1 MSKRKFIENI
11 LTLIT
16 VIVLAVLV
24 YALDYNDTKI
34 EQTKETRLN
43 TIESRLN
50 EQMNYIH
57 QLEADVDNLYRIIE

>member
-57 QLEADVDNLYRIIE
+57 QLEADVDNLYRVVE